1 MIYFNIME
9 NEKDED
15 EEKEDITNLSQQKT
29 AQDKKK
35 IVAKDLVELEHV
47 EVKKQEV
54 SQETKNLADILK
66 QIGIEEGVSEEL
78 TNDEITILESFVG
91 KRLFLRR
98 IAIVINQS
106 RIPLGIEPFKKEE
119 LELLLDRLIHKDY
132 IDFDIV
138 NEERVYFLTKKGKN
152 AFNKIEKIFFQ
163 NYFNLFLK

>member
-1 MIYFNIME
+1 MIYFNIMD
-9 NEKDED
+9 NDKDED

-29 AQDKKK
+29 TQDKKK

-47 EVKKQEV
+47 EVKKQEM
-54 SQETKNLADILK
+54 SQETKNLADALK
-66 QIGIEEGVSEEL
+66 QVGQEEGVSEEL

-98 IAIVINQS
+98 IAIVVNQS

-132 IDFDIV
+132 INFDIV
-138 NEERVYFLTKKGKN
+138 NQERVYFLTDKGKEY
-152 AFNKIEKIFFQ
+152 IQ
-163 NYFNLFLK
+163 

>member
-15 EEKEDITNLSQQKT
+15 DEKEDITNLSQQKT

-35 IVAKDLVELEHV
+35 IVAKDLVDLEHV

-54 SQETKNLADILK
+54 SQETKNLADVLK
-66 QIGIEEGVSEEL
+66 QIGLEEGVSEEL

-138 NEERVYFLTKKGKN
+138 NEERVYFLTEKGKES
-152 AFNKIEKIFFQ
+152 IQ
-163 NYFNLFLK
+163 

>member
-1 MIYFNIME
+1 MIYFNIMDI
-9 NEKDED
+9 EKDED
-15 EEKEDITNLSQQKT
+15 EEKEDNTNLLQQKT
-29 AQDKKK
+29 SQDKKK

-47 EVKKQEV
+47 EVKKQEMD
-54 SQETKNLADILK
+54 QETKNLADALK
-66 QIGIEEGVSEEL
+66 QIGQEEDISEEL

-98 IAIVINQS
+98 IAIVVNQS

-138 NEERVYFLTKKGKN
+138 NQERVYFLTDKGKEY
-152 AFNKIEKIFFQ
+152 IQ
-163 NYFNLFLK
+163 

>member
-138 NEERVYFLTKKGKN
+138 NEERVYFLTEKGKEC
-152 AFNKIEKIFFQ
+152 IQ
-163 NYFNLFLK
+163 